1 MDGCALALRIP
12 GSEKDLIRLGRSMM
26 RRNARIKRD
35 AFLAD
40 IGTRPLIMGILNITP
55 DSFFDGGRYL
65 TCGAALGRVRQMVV
79 DGCDIVDIGAEAT
92 RPEAETIDEAEE
104 LARLDRVL
112 EEIAILDVPVSI
124 DTTKSAVA
132 ARALSLGAVLVN
144 DVWGLQKNPRMADIV
159 AEAEAAVVIMHNRA
173 EKDENLDIIADIRRF
188 FERSLSIAARA
199 GIPKQRTILDV
210 GIGFAKTSRQN
221 RDAIV
226 RLGELNDYGLPIMVG
241 ASRKQFLGSLT
252 GDGVEGTLV
261 GSLAASL
268 SAVAAGA
275 AMLRVHDVKEHAVAL
290 RVLQAMRGT

>member
-1 MDGCALALRIP
+1 
-12 GSEKDLIRLGRSMM
+12 
-26 RRNARIKRD
+26 
-35 AFLAD
+35 
-40 IGTRPLIMGILNITP
+40 
-55 DSFFDGGRYL
+55 
-65 TCGAALGRVRQMVV
+65 MVV
-79 DGCDIVDIGAEAT
+79 DGCDIVDIGAEST
-92 RPEAETIDEAEE
+92 RPEAEAIDEAEE
-104 LARLDRVL
+104 LARLDRV
-112 EEIAILDVPVSI
+112 IAEFAALDVPVSI

-132 ARALSLGAVLVN
+132 ARALSRGAVLVN
-144 DVWGLQKNPRMADIV
+144 DVWGLQKDPRMADTV

-173 EKDENLDIIADIRRF
+173 EKDKNLDIIADIRRF

-261 GSLAASL
+261 GCLAASL

>member
-1 MDGCALALRIP
+1 
-12 GSEKDLIRLGRSMM
+12 MM

-65 TCGAALGRVRQMVV
+65 AGGAALGRVRQMVV
-79 DGCDIVDIGAEAT
+79 DGCDIVDIGAEST

-261 GSLAASL
+261 GCLAASL

>member
-1 MDGCALALRIP
+1 
-12 GSEKDLIRLGRSMM
+12 MM

-79 DGCDIVDIGAEAT
+79 DGCDIVDIGAEST

-226 RLGELNDYGLPIMVG
+226 RLGELNDYGLPIVVG